1 MALGSTNACA
11 LPGTDQK
18 AAAYVGATIY
28 DGTAAAGR
36 SDMVIVTRAGRI
48 AAILPGLNYRAPKG
62 TEVFNVRGKFVIP
75 GLINSHVHLATSA
88 NPSTRQ
94 PPKRI

>member
-1 MALGSTNACA
+1 MNLYRVGVLVSTMALGSTNACA

-18 AAAYVGATIY
+18 DAAYVGATIY

-48 AAILPGLNYRAPKG
+48 AAILPGLNYRARRALKSSMCAAS
-62 TEVFNVRGKFVIP
+62 
-75 GLINSHVHLATSA
+75 L
-88 NPSTRQ
+88 
-94 PPKRI
+94 